1 MLFVHRCM
9 EKVHNTGYHV
19 TCKRAHHAQS
29 TSQDVM
35 VYGHASVSYTDQTD
49 LNLRLHTHSHTH
61 TCLHKVKFISGIC
74 PVE

>member
-19 TCKRAHHAQS
+19 TCKRAHHVQS

-35 VYGHASVSYTDQTD
+35 VYRHASVSYTDQTD
-49 LNLRLHTHSHTH
+49 LKSSFTHTLTHTH
-61 TCLHKVKFISGIC
+61 THAYIKLSL
-74 PVE
+74 